1 MLLLQTIWTE
11 PIAFGNG
18 LQWWRKAESVMF
30 SVTTITNKQLGGK
43 MFVVTCNT
51 STERAIVVLV
61 VTMGTINQSSESI
74 SLFTLFIR
82 NGVHCSQELRT
93 ILPLKRAILILQRRL
108 LKSIRIC
115 FRLEISNNLIV
126 KLLLAF
132 RVGSV
137 QFLVFLDVVFDAF
150 LYNN

>member
-61 VTMGTINQSSESI
+61 VTMGTIN
-74 SLFTLFIR
+74 
-82 NGVHCSQELRT
+82 
-93 ILPLKRAILILQRRL
+93 
-108 LKSIRIC
+108 
-115 FRLEISNNLIV
+115 
-126 KLLLAF
+126 
-132 RVGSV
+132 
-137 QFLVFLDVVFDAF
+137 
-150 LYNN
+150 